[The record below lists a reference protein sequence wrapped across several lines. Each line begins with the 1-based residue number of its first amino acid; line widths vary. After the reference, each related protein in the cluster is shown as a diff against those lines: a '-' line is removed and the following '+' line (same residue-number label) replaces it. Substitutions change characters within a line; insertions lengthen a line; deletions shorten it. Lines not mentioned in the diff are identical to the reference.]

1 MSCCAPGVEA
11 TTELKE
17 HGQQKIENETLVAS
31 SIDLKDGRWQV
42 ELAVPEVHCAAC
54 MRSIET
60 ELQKLAMVE
69 AARVNLST
77 KRVKIFW
84 SATEGVRPNEMV
96 DAINR
101 AGYRA
106 LPLDAEDE
114 NAKDKTFGQLVRALG
129 VAGFAAMNIMLFSVS
144 IWSGADDATRDLF
157 HWISA
162 LIAIPAVAFS
172 GQPFFR
178 SAFQA
183 VRHGRLNMDVPISLA
198 VILALLM
205 SIYETANSG
214 EHAYFDASV
223 TLLFFLLIGR
233 TLDHLM
239 RERARSAVRNLA
251 SLAPRGAL
259 QRLENGEHQYVKLNQ
274 ITPGMVLDIAAGERI
289 PVDGIVLEGASDV
302 DLSLVTG
309 ESAPEA
315 VAKGAQLL
323 GGATNLSAPITIKAL
338 KPAHESFLA
347 RMVEM
352 MEAAEGSRAGYKRI
366 ADRAAEIYAPAVH
379 LLALFTFIGWGLY
392 DGNWHHAMITAIA
405 VLIITCPCALALAV
419 PIVHVVAAG
428 RLFEHGMMMRD
439 GAALERLAEI
449 DKVVFDKTGTL
460 TEGRPEF
467 VGQIFGA
474 QEALNIAQQLAK
486 FSNHP
491 FSKALAKSRAS
502 GEKLSFKNVEEI
514 AGQGIQAK
522 LDGATWRLGRASFC
536 FAEDDQQSGLSQVY
550 LARDNELVATFEF
563 EDQMRQEV
571 PSLIEKLKVL
581 GLELRI
587 LSGDRRAAVKRLAD
601 LVGVEHFGA
610 GLTPQDKLDA
620 LNQLSNNGAKVLM
633 VGDGI
638 NDAPALRAAHVS
650 MAPSSAADVGR
661 NAADFV
667 LTRDRL
673 DDIPFAL
680 VMAKRA
686 SRAVKQNFAL
696 ALSYNAVAIPLA
708 VLGFSTPLVASIA
721 MSSSSVLVTLNALR
735 LRLDKKSKVVVKL
748 HRNQTEIVAAE

>member
-17 HGQQKIENETLVAS
+17 HGQQKIENEMLVAA
-31 SIDLKDGRWQV
+31 SIDLKDGRRQV

-60 ELQKLAMVE
+60 ELQKLSMV
-69 AARVNLST
+69 AQARVNLST

-84 SATEGVRPNEMV
+84 SPQTDTPPAEMV
-96 DAINR
+96 AAINR

-106 LPLDAEDE
+106 MLLDAEDE
-114 NAKDKTFGQLVRALG
+114 SAKDKTFGQLVRALA
-129 VAGFAAMNIMLFSVS
+129 VAGFAAMNIMLFSIS

-259 QRLENGEHQYVKLNQ
+259 QRLGNGERQYIKLNQ
-274 ITPGMVLDIAAGERI
+274 IEPGMILEIAAGERI
-289 PVDGIVLEGASDV
+289 PVDGMVIEGSSDV

-309 ESAPEA
+309 ESAPEM
-315 VAKGAQLL
+315 VQKGGKLL
-323 GGATNLSAPITIKAL
+323 GGATNLSAPIAL
-338 KPAHESFLA
+338 EAVKPAHESFLA

-392 DGNWHHAMITAIA
+392 NGDWHHALITAIA

-449 DKVVFDKTGTL
+449 DNVVFDKTGTL
-460 TEGRPEF
+460 TIGKPQF
-467 VGQIFGA
+467 AGLASGDDQ
-474 QEALNIAQQLAK
+474 ALQMAQQLARY
-486 FSNHP
+486 SQHP
-491 FSKALAKSRAS
+491 FSKALAAKRQ
-502 GEKLSFKNVEEI
+502 EVEFENI
-514 AGQGIQAK
+514 KEVAGHGVEAMC
-522 LDGATWRLGRASFC
+522 DGAVWRLGRASFVG
-536 FAEDDQQSGLSQVY
+536 AEEIDGTGLSHVY
-550 LARDNELVATFEF
+550 LSKDGVALAAFEF
-563 EDQMRQEV
+563 EDQMRPEV
-571 PSLIEKLKVL
+571 PNLIQQLKAAGL
-581 GLELRI
+581 GI
-587 LSGDRRAAVKRLAD
+587 KMLSGDRNAAVKRLAES
-601 LVGVEHFGA
+601 LGVADYRA
-610 GLTPQDKLDA
+610 GLTPEEKLEA
-620 LNQLSNNGAKVLM
+620 LNQAQAQNQKTLM

-680 VMAKRA
+680 NLAKRA
-686 SRAVKQNFAL
+686 ALAVKQNFGL

-708 VLGFSTPLVASIA
+708 VMGFATPLVASIA

-735 LRLDKKSKVVVKL
+735 LRLDKGPEVKVILHPQPSKVV
-748 HRNQTEIVAAE
+748 AAE